1 MTTRK
6 KPAVNNPIKTF
17 RNLLS
22 LLPLIMHPFAP
33 AHATAQG
40 PQTAQLPE
48 KEAIER
54 VPIEASLDQRI
65 RAVDSL
71 LTEHGPVLKADLDWF
86 KSMGYLCRRTKTDIV
101 REMAKAEASISELEA
116 MRRSGNLDA
125 VRARRIAYTLGME
138 ADALA
143 KQAVRL
149 EEAVAPV
156 NTGSGPA
163 SAEIEHASRKRQ
175 RTVGTLSAISSALHE
190 LANAIVANL
199 RKG

>member
-1 MTTRK
+1 M
-6 KPAVNNPIKTF
+6 
-17 RNLLS
+17 
-22 LLPLIMHPFAP
+22 
-33 AHATAQG
+33 
-40 PQTAQLPE
+40 
-48 KEAIER
+48 
-54 VPIEASLDQRI
+54 
-65 RAVDSL
+65 VDSL
-71 LTEHGPVLKADLDWF
+71 LTEHGPVLRADLDWF

-101 REMAKAEASISELEA
+101 REMSKVEVSISELEA

-149 EEAVAPV
+149 DEAVAPAE
-156 NTGSGPA
+156 TGDAPA

-175 RTVGTLSAISSALHE
+175 KTVGTLSTVSRALHE

-199 RKG
+199 KKG

>member
-1 MTTRK
+1 M
-6 KPAVNNPIKTF
+6 NNRIKTF

-22 LLPLIMHPFAP
+22 TLLLIMHPFAP
-33 AHATAQG
+33 AHAAAQG
-40 PQTAQLPE
+40 PQTAQTPE

-71 LTEHGPVLKADLDWF
+71 LTEHGPVLRADLDWF

-101 REMAKAEASISELEA
+101 REMAKVEVSISELEA

-149 EEAVAPV
+149 DEAVALAK
-156 NTGSGPA
+156 NGAGPA
-163 SAEIEHASRKRQ
+163 SAEIEPASQKRQ
-175 RTVGTLSAISSALHE
+175 RTVWMLSTIGSALHE

-199 RKG
+199 KKGQHRAI